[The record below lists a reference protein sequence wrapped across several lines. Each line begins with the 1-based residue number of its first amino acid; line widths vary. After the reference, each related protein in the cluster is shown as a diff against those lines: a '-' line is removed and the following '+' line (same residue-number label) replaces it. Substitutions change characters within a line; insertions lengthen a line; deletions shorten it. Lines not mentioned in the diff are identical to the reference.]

1 MMILV
6 LRIKIHKL
14 VYKHDSASPEDSGHL
29 QTLVSPRGGLSKNKI
44 TRLDFEKSAV
54 CIGFVV
60 IPQNSRTFV
69 REFYFFTKRRE
80 LD

>member
-14 VYKHDSASPEDSGHL
+14 VYKHSSASPEDRGHL
-29 QTLVSPRGGLSKNKI
+29 QAPVSPREESIQKQI
-44 TRLDFEKSAV
+44 ARLDFEKSAV

-60 IPQNSRTFV
+60 IPHKRA
-69 REFYFFTKRRE
+69 TK
-80 LD
+80 